1 MECKAWV
8 KRELEEANK
17 ALNYL
22 LSQEQMKEIQSD
34 THHLREQLGSLID
47 EYSIVKPDV
56 ASNSQKKAED
66 YELTQLT
73 LSLKDDMNSILNL
86 ENHYSEEKEYFNTS
100 PENEVQDDSDEPLSR
115 EEKAYMLEK

>member
-56 ASNSQKKAED
+56 ASNSQKTEE